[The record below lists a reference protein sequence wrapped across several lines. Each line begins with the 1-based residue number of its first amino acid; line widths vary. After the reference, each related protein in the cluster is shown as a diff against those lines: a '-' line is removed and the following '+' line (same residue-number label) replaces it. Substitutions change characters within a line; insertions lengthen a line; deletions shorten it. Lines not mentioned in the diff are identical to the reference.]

1 MTKTPRTMKPLHL
14 GRISLLL
21 LLAAGVSS
29 AIERARHADVAYV
42 EDFLAKPLVLRAL
55 KPTPLAFSRDGSG
68 VMDWLFEKQK
78 VAVIGLGPDRHLV
91 RATISNGKA
100 EGWVLAGDLE
110 KPSPEILAEL
120 EKGQK
125 EAERMRH
132 AIAQGEVVIGMP
144 QEVVLKI
151 LGKPGARSS
160 VREAGGEFEQWTWTT
175 YKTVP
180 YDVPAT
186 INGTNVVTTL
196 YRKVPVGTKV
206 ATFQG
211 NQVIRFEQKEE
222 PIHPKATGGGIVV
235 PPIILQ

>member
-1 MTKTPRTMKPLHL
+1 MKPLLL
-14 GRISLLL
+14 GCLGLFL
-21 LLAAGVSS
+21 FLAADAVP
-29 AIERARHADVAYV
+29 AIERARQTDVTYV
-42 EDFLAKPLVLRAL
+42 EDYLSKPLVLRAL

-68 VMDWLFEKQK
+68 VIDWLVEKQK

-110 KPSPEILAEL
+110 SPSPEVLAEI

-125 EAERMRH
+125 EAERMRR
-132 AIAQGEVVIGMP
+132 AIAQGEIVVGMP

-151 LGKPGARSS
+151 LGKPGVRSS
-160 VREAGGEFEQWTWTT
+160 VREAGGEFEQWTWTS

-180 YDVPAT
+180 YYVPAT
-186 INGTNVVTTL
+186 INGTNVVSTF
-196 YRKVPVGTKV
+196 YRKVPVGTKIV
-206 ATFQG
+206 TFQG

-222 PIHPKATGGGIVV
+222 PINPNAPGGGIVV